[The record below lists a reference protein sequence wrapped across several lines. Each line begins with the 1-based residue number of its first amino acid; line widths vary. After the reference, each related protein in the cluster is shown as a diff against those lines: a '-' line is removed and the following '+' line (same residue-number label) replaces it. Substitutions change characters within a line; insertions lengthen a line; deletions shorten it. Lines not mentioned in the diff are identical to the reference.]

1 MMRSAADVSAPL
13 WSTDD
18 GGVREEALRQA
29 RIDAQRRKR
38 KRGGAAAGARGDR
51 LEVGARWYDAENRER
66 MKDASWWEAI
76 CPGLRCCRGETS
88 PLLSILEAQ
97 DAMGTVEAETM
108 AVAVKLDSVA
118 KTVVTDGVAR
128 YTPAQRIRSSD
139 GECRYTELIQK
150 LSKGIQKLHDHGM
163 EASFIILF
171 DELWELARIIE
182 KDVSTLTRGRLR
194 LCHDMLA
201 WRVQN
206 GKRTDAFSPHRYVR
220 KHGDLHDI
228 AMKCISFSY
237 HFNNEYVIYRI
248 QFLVG
253 GISMTDCLTVWC
265 APNSLSETASQT
277 ILAKA
282 STRMGL
288 RNS

>member
-1 MMRSAADVSAPL
+1 MRSAADLSAPL

-18 GGVREEALRQA
+18 GGVREEALRQT
-29 RIDAQRRKR
+29 RIDAHRRKR
-38 KRGGAAAGARGDR
+38 KRSGAAAGERGER
-51 LEVGARWYDAENRER
+51 VEVDARWYDAENQER

-76 CPGLRCCRGETS
+76 CPDLRCCRGETS
-88 PLLSILEAQ
+88 PLISILEAQ
-97 DAMGTVEAETM
+97 DAKGAVEAETM
-108 AVAVKLDSVA
+108 AVAGKLDKIA
-118 KTVVTDGVAR
+118 KTVATDGVAR
-128 YTPAQRIRSSD
+128 YTPAQRIRSAD

-150 LSKGIQKLHDHGM
+150 LSKGIQELHNHGM

-182 KDVSTLTRGRLR
+182 MDVSTLTRGRLR

-206 GKRTDAFSPHRYVR
+206 GKRTDAFSPHRYVH
-220 KHGDLHDI
+220 KHRDLHDI
-228 AMKCISFSY
+228 AMTCISISY
-237 HFNNEYVIYRI
+237 HLITEYAIYRI

-253 GISMTDCLTVWC
+253 GISMIDCLTVWC

-282 STRMGL
+282 STRMEL
-288 RNS
+288 PNS